1 MTLYDFMLANFLVLE
16 RLKRFNFYMLYDYN
30 NKSVLGNMGRRDTG
44 LEQDELGFGAEAE
57 VTMWSEVWF

>member
-1 MTLYDFMLANFLVLE
+1 MTLYDHFMLANFLVLE

-30 NKSVLGNMGRRDTG
+30 NNSVLGNMGRRDIG

-57 VTMWSEVWF
+57 VTM